1 LGANRRCE
9 HGCVSLICLR
19 VDPEHTMPLFS
30 SACGQREKHA
40 KGEYIDSFHVNLIK
54 GLTGFATFAV

>member
-1 LGANRRCE
+1 
-9 HGCVSLICLR
+9 
-19 VDPEHTMPLFS
+19 MPLFP

-40 KGEYIDSFHVNLIK
+40 KGEYTDGFHVNLIK